1 MPRKKVKMEELVN
14 YNTNGSEVEIE
25 LTEEEKL
32 KFENYQLK
40 LTLLNNEFQNF
51 ILQLQSKYG
60 IVITDISGALS
71 GKVKGR
77 KYEYENKERSN
88 QDNDK

>member
-1 MPRKKVKMEELVN
+1 MPRRKVKMEEFAN
-14 YNTNGSEVEIE
+14 YSTNGMEIEIE

-51 ILQLQSKYG
+51 ILQLQAKYNV
-60 IVITDISGALS
+60 IITDISKVLS
-71 GKVKGR
+71 NGKIRGR
-77 KYEYENKERSN
+77 KIENENNKV
-88 QDNDK
+88 

>member
-1 MPRKKVKMEELVN
+1 MPRRKVKMEEFAN
-14 YNTNGSEVEIE
+14 YSANGSEIEIE

-40 LTLLNNEFQNF
+40 LTLLNNEFQDF
-51 ILQLQSKYG
+51 ISQLQAKYKV
-60 IVITDISGALS
+60 VITDISNALN

-77 KYEYENKERSN
+77 KYEYENKE
-88 QDNDK
+88 